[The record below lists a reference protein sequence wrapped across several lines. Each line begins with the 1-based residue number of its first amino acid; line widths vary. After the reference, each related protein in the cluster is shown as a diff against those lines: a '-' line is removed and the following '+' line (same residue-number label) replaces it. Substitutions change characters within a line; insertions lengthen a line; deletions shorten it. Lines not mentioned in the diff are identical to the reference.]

1 MEAGMGV
8 QIKGE
13 PERSRGA
20 FSPGWMGS
28 GTHCRHISAG
38 LVRSPGKRSEKS
50 GFAILEGHLRKKISS
65 DLLKSRSG
73 VPEGGH
79 F

>member
-1 MEAGMGV
+1 MGV

-13 PERSRGA
+13 PESSTGE
-20 FSPGWMGS
+20 FFPLDGWAVGS
-28 GTHCRHISAG
+28 HCRHLLAG
-38 LVRSPGKRSEKS
+38 LVSSPGKRAEKS